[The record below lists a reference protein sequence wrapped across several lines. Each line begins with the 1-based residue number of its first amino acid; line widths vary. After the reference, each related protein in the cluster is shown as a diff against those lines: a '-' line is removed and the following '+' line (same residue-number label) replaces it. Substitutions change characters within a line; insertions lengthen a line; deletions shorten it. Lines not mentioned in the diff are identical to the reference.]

1 MITIIGI
8 DGAWKIVNAIADPR
22 CSITINNDMGII
34 CNFIF
39 PIQIATKL
47 FPKDLTTFKCLPI
60 GFILKRHLKVV
71 KSFGKSLVAICMG
84 NMKLQMI
91 PISLLMVMEHLGSAM
106 ALTIFQAPSIP
117 MIVII

>member
-8 DGAWKIVNAIADPR
+8 DGAWKIVNAITDPR

-47 FPKDLTTFKCLPI
+47 FPKDLTTFKSLPI
-60 GFILKRHLKVV
+60 GFILKFIITTAWMSFSPTFVNNTKFNFTTLRSEEHTSELQSRLHLV
-71 KSFGKSLVAICMG
+71 FR
-84 NMKLQMI
+84 
-91 PISLLMVMEHLGSAM
+91 LLLENKK
-106 ALTIFQAPSIP
+106 
-117 MIVII
+117 

>member
-8 DGAWKIVNAIADPR
+8 DGAWKIVNAITDPR

-47 FPKDLTTFKCLPI
+47 FPKDLTTFKSLPI
-60 GFILKRHLKVV
+60 GFILKFIITTAWMSFSPTFVNNTKFNRSEEHTSELQSRGHLV
-71 KSFGKSLVAICMG
+71 CR
-84 NMKLQMI
+84 
-91 PISLLMVMEHLGSAM
+91 LLLEKKK
-106 ALTIFQAPSIP
+106 
-117 MIVII
+117 